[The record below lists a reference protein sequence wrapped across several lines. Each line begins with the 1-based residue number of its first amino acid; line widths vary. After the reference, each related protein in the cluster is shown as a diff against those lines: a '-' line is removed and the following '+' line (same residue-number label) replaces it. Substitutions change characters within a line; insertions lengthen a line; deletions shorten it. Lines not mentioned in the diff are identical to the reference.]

1 MTEQPTYQHIRR
13 DHTTQ
18 LIANR
23 AKELRGD
30 QRGLEAWEREIDAVV
45 QSGEWMEVA
54 AIGLMLSLKWPTR
67 VRGILAHHDGLA
79 KLLLHA
85 DAEAVLLDGQKVFGH
100 LALISHRL
108 IKLYNTSHRWL
119 DALDVFART
128 PADQIDVACRREVI
142 HPLICLKRFD
152 ETTAIIE
159 DPGFQDRDRGHHAKQ
174 IEVALAQWNRNVSS
188 WTADTPNRESL
199 GKYIADKNLD
209 GADTIIWQMYA
220 AGPLDSTFLDHA
232 VQILPGE
239 EERTARVVFF
249 RNLAYEQQPANP
261 LYAKLYVRACF
272 CSGRYDDAL
281 KVLHERSLELST
293 PEYRMLTI
301 RAADIAG
308 HGQTPKELT
317 AGAAINSDFGKLVAI
332 RAANLATWSADHEF
346 ATATE
351 LALVKAVD
359 DPLVHRALRLSTV
372 RFGRLATK
380 PRVAICISGQLRSA
394 DNNLPAIID
403 GIAAPLG
410 ADVFVHTWDKEQST
424 PPRFRHLHRF
434 LGEDLTAALPMTLRE
449 TPAFAARFPKTTRT
463 LQSPVEL
470 TVTVDRLRGL
480 ASPIKSV
487 VDREA
492 TFEESQGVTEGLRF
506 ARKMNQAKL
515 FYKIS
520 ACDDLRAAHELEAGI
535 EYDVVIRIRP
545 DLRIDVPCLEQYVQ
559 DAYANP
565 NRVYIHYADVRG
577 SGDQF
582 AIASGHAMRAYSS
595 MWKFLKQSQRFDYLP
610 GFQNEP
616 AEILVAHH
624 LMAAGLET
632 RMVPV
637 MTNLLEAELAVV
649 YHDLT
654 ESLESD
660 LKTSANPSEIAPF
673 VDFYKKWLS
682 RNPIKKSS
690 LVTA

>member
-1 MTEQPTYQHIRR
+1 MIDQSPYQHLRK
-13 DHTTQ
+13 DHTTR
-18 LIANR
+18 LIVER
-23 AKELRGD
+23 AAELRED
-30 QRGLEAWEREIDAVV
+30 PRALDAWEREIDAAVHAG
-45 QSGEWMEVA
+45 QWLEVA
-54 AIGLMLSLKWPTR
+54 AIGYMLSQKWPAR
-67 VRGILAHHDGLA
+67 IRGILALHDGLA
-79 KLLLHA
+79 KLQLYA
-85 DAEAVLLDGQKVFGH
+85 DAEAVLLAGQTSFGK

-108 IKLYNTSHRWL
+108 IKLYNGSHRWL
-119 DALDVFART
+119 DALAVFEST
-128 PADQIDVACRREVI
+128 PAELVDVACCREVI

-152 ETTAIIE
+152 EAAAIL
-159 DPGFQDRDRGHHAKQ
+159 DSSGFKDRDRGHHAKLL
-174 IEVALAQWNRNVSS
+174 EAARAQWDRNVAS
-188 WTADTPNRESL
+188 WAANAPHRDLLERYVAE
-199 GKYIADKNLD
+199 KNLD
-209 GADTIIWQMYA
+209 GADTIIWKMFSDGSLDA
-220 AGPLDSTFLDHA
+220 AFLDQA

-249 RNLAYEQQPANP
+249 RNLAYQKQPANP
-261 LYAKLYVRACF
+261 YYAKLHVRACF
-272 CSGRYDDAL
+272 CSGRYDEAL
-281 KVLHERSLELST
+281 QVLRERGLELNT
-293 PEYRMLTI
+293 PEYRMLAI
-301 RAADIAG
+301 RAADISG
-308 HGQTPKELT
+308 HSTAISELT
-317 AGAAINSDFGKLVAI
+317 AGADINTDFGKLAAI
-332 RAANLATWSADHEF
+332 RAANLATWSGDHVF
-346 ATATE
+346 AAATE
-351 LALVKAVD
+351 LAITKAVD
-359 DPLVHRALRLSTV
+359 EPLVHSALRLSTV
-372 RFGRLATK
+372 RSRPRAPK
-380 PRVAICISGQLRSA
+380 PRIAICISGQLRSA
-394 DNNLPAIID
+394 DNNLPAIIA
-403 GIAAPLG
+403 GIATPLD

-449 TPAFAARFPKTTRT
+449 TPAFAARFPQTTRT

-470 TVTVDRLRGL
+470 AVTADRLQGL
-480 ASPIKSV
+480 AAPIKSV
-487 VDREA
+487 VEGEA
-492 TFEESQGVTEGLRF
+492 TFEERHGVTEGLRF

-515 FYKIS
+515 FYKIA
-520 ACDDLRAAHELEAGI
+520 ACDDLRVAHELEAGT

-545 DLRIDVPCLEQYVQ
+545 DLRIDVPCLEQYVY
-559 DAYANP
+559 DAHANP

-582 AIASGHAMRAYSS
+582 AIASAPAMRAYSS
-595 MWKFLKQSQRFDYLP
+595 MWKFLKQAQRFDYLP

-673 VDFYKKWLS
+673 VDFYKKWLT
-682 RNPIKKSS
+682 RHPIKKSA